1 VKPFYGSDGKNLAKS
16 RRFAVETLDKPSGA
30 DQLSPG
36 FERRK
41 QWSAHRSGR
50 PAESRR
56 RFRENANEVFLL
68 SKAMRCRIRARRL
81 VKGSFLQGF
90 SFILPRTRFTDS
102 REEPEY
108 ELQSLK
114 KAIEKIQADIRA
126 LSDIISWVHG
136 RSLIMDAERRGTV
149 LIGTPYDVGKADIE
163 QAIRR

>member
-1 VKPFYGSDGKNLAKS
+1 MN
-16 RRFAVETLDKPSGA
+16 
-30 DQLSPG
+30 
-36 FERRK
+36 
-41 QWSAHRSGR
+41 
-50 PAESRR
+50 
-56 RFRENANEVFLL
+56 
-68 SKAMRCRIRARRL
+68 
-81 VKGSFLQGF
+81 
-90 SFILPRTRFTDS
+90 
-102 REEPEY
+102 EY